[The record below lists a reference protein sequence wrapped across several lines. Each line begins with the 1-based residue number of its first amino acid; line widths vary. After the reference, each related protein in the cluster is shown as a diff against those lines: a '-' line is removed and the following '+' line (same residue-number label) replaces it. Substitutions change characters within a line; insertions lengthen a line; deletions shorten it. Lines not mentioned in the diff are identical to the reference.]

1 MPELPEVETI
11 RRQLEKE
18 VVGRKILSVDVR
30 FGGRLNVRPAA
41 FVAGVS
47 GATLTAAGRR
57 AKLLRLDLSNGNSLI
72 VHLKMTGRFLL
83 VPAGTRPTTH
93 THVVFR
99 LSGGQELHF
108 EDVRKFGYMRLFPT
122 ADLEREVYDK
132 EGYGPE
138 PLDPSFTAERFA
150 LCVRGRSKKR
160 IKPLLMEQTCI
171 AGIGNIYADE
181 SLWRAG
187 IRPQRRA
194 SSLSDGD
201 LRRLHEGVQESL
213 RGSLAVRGTSA
224 DTYVDLY
231 GKKGENVG
239 RLNVYGR
246 EGEPC
251 PRCGGPVKK
260 IAFAGRGTHF
270 CPACQK

>member
-18 VVGRKILSVDVR
+18 VVGATIKGVDVR
-30 FGGRLNVRPAA
+30 FAGRLNVKAGEFVRAA
-41 FVAGVS
+41 EGAKIVAS
-47 GATLTAAGRR
+47 GRR
-57 AKLLRLDLSNGNSLI
+57 AKLLLIGLSSGWTMV

-83 VPAGTRPTTH
+83 SKGEPMPTKH
-93 THVVFR
+93 THLVFR
-99 LSGGQELHF
+99 LSGGRTLMF
-108 EDVRKFGYMRLFPT
+108 EDVRKFGYVKLVRT
-122 ADLEREVYDK
+122 DDLERLIFDK

-150 LCVRGRSKKR
+150 MCVGGRPNKK

-194 SSLSDGD
+194 GSLTREE
-201 LRRLHEGVQESL
+201 LRKLHDGVQESL

-224 DTYVDLY
+224 DMYVDLY
-231 GKKGENVG
+231 GERGNNVAK
-239 RLNVYGR
+239 LKVYGR

-251 PRCGGPVKK
+251 ARCKGPIRK
-260 IAFAGRGTHF
+260 IFFAGRGTHF
-270 CPACQK
+270 CPKCQQ